1 MTDPTADPTDAEA
14 LQLARDFR
22 DLHITARALARAAY
36 LGDTAPEH
44 LAAGKAAL
52 AAGLPALAA
61 REALLAQQIDPGNP
75 AALKLRSDATEATHA
90 VRRAQ
95 AQQGS
100 AFAAALYLL
109 LYRLRAEEGLASL
122 LLTPAVNPAL
132 EAQLGADLI
141 REPGSVCALDIINA
155 TLAVMG
161 AGGLEIRGDDHKI
174 EGITRC
180 QIRGSKASAAE
191 QLARI
196 EAEGTPC
203 ENCGAPRWT
212 FAADDDLGTYCS
224 SCAWPH
230 PVAALAQT
238 RKRKT
243 IAQLEADLA
252 ASQAETAA
260 AKKATAAAADQVKGL
275 EGKIAKLARTAQGE
289 ADLRRRLLAGGAPA
303 VSTEE
308 MSIED
313 LQAAARGAA
322 DQAAAA
328 ARRADELVVAAARKA
343 GQ

>member
-1 MTDPTADPTDAEA
+1 MTDPTDTEA
-14 LQLARDFR
+14 LALARDFR
-22 DLHITARALARAAY
+22 DLHLTARALVRAAY
-36 LGDTAPEH
+36 LGDTAPDH
-44 LAAGKAAL
+44 IAAGKAAL

-61 REALLAQQIDPGNP
+61 REALLAQQLDPGNP

-100 AFAAALYLL
+100 AFVAALYLL
-109 LYRLRAEEGLASL
+109 LYRLRAEEGLAAL
-122 LLTPAVNPAL
+122 LLTPVVNPAL
-132 EAQLGADLI
+132 ESQLGADI
-141 REPGSVCALDIINA
+141 VREPGSVCALDIISA
-155 TLAVMG
+155 TLAGMG
-161 AGGLEIRGDDHKI
+161 AGGIEIRGDDHQI

-180 QIRGSKASAAE
+180 QLRGSKASAAE
-191 QLARI
+191 LLAKI

-260 AKKATAAAADQVKGL
+260 AKKATAAALDQVKGL
-275 EGKIAKLARTAQGE
+275 EGKIAKLAHTAQGE
-289 ADLRRRLLAGGAPA
+289 AGMRRRLLGGGPEAA
-303 VSTEE
+303 SAEE
-308 MSIED
+308 MSLED

-322 DQAAAA
+322 DTAAAA

-343 GQ
+343 GQP

>member
-1 MTDPTADPTDAEA
+1 MTDPTDTEA

-22 DLHITARALARAAY
+22 DLHLTARALSRAAY
-36 LGDTAPEH
+36 LGDTAPDH
-44 LAAGKAAL
+44 IAAGKAAL
-52 AAGLPALAA
+52 AAGLPALAT
-61 REALLAQQIDPGNP
+61 REAFAAQQLDPGNP
-75 AALKLRSDATEATHA
+75 AALKLRSDATEATAA

-109 LYRLRAEEGLASL
+109 IFRLRAEEGLASL
-122 LLTPAVNPAL
+122 LLTPVVNPAL
-132 EAQLGADLI
+132 ESQLGADLV
-141 REPGSVCALDIINA
+141 REPGSVCALDLINA

-161 AGGLEIRGDDHKI
+161 AGGLEVRGDDHQI
-174 EGITRC
+174 EGVTRC
-180 QIRGSKASAAE
+180 QLRASKAGTAE
-191 QLARI
+191 LLARI

-212 FAADDDLGTYCS
+212 FAADDDLGSYCS

-238 RKRKT
+238 RKRKS

-260 AKKATAAAADQVKGL
+260 AKKATAAALDQVKGL

-289 ADLRRRLLAGGAPA
+289 AGLRRRLLAGGAEA

-322 DQAAAA
+322 DTAAAA

-343 GQ
+343 GQS